1 MCLAEGDMW
10 CFSPVALFCVR
21 ECARD
26 ETIVM
31 TLNLVPELLRH
42 CPKARPSPLISRSAQ
57 HAAGDMPELLDVRTF
72 EMLMLVTFL

>member
-1 MCLAEGDMW
+1 MW

-31 TLNLVPELLRH
+31 TLNLVVELLRH
-42 CPKARPSPLISRSAQ
+42 CPKARPSPLISRSPQ
-57 HAAGDMPELLDVRTF
+57 HATATCLNH
-72 EMLMLVTFL
+72 LMCEHLRF